1 MQTKNV
7 QTSNHTQVNISVNN
21 KKSILPY
28 AKGAS
33 LHIKKLMVEHEI
45 TYDEIVVM
53 LEKRGVVLSSSN
65 LRNKVSGNA
74 MSAGLFFLM
83 VEIISGD
90 LSAQINVKA

>member
-1 MQTKNV
+1 MQ
-7 QTSNHTQVNISVNN
+7 SDNHSQLNISVNN

-33 LHIKKLMVEHEI
+33 LHLKKLMVEHEM
-45 TYDEIVVM
+45 TYDDLVLQ

-74 MSAGLFFLM
+74 LSSGLFFLM
-83 VEIISGD
+83 VEIITGELQAS
-90 LSAQINVKA
+90 INVKA